1 MLTAIFSDIHG
12 NREAFEACLAHAR
25 EAGADRHVLLGD
37 LVGYGAD
44 PAWVV
49 ERAGEMVADGALALL
64 GNHDAAIEGGAAGM
78 NENAALAIAWT
89 VGRLSHAQRDF
100 LKALPLTRE
109 RGDILFVH
117 ASAHDPG
124 RWEYITGIGS
134 AAQSLHA
141 TAARITVCGHVHV
154 PALYHLS
161 PTGKMAQ
168 FTPSERVTLPL
179 GPHRRWLA
187 VMGAVGQPRD
197 YNPAACYALL
207 DEESASL
214 TYIRVPYDVE
224 TAAMKIVEAGLPP
237 WLGRRLCD
245 GC

>member
-1 MLTAIFSDIHG
+1 MPTAIFSDIHA

-25 EAGADRHVLLGD
+25 EAGADRYVLLGD

-44 PAWVV
+44 PVWVV
-49 ERAGEMVADGALALL
+49 ERAGEMVADGALALR
-64 GNHDAAIEGGAAGM
+64 GNHDTAIEGGTYM
-78 NENAALAIAWT
+78 NENAAIAIAWT
-89 VGRLSHAQRDF
+89 VDRLSPAQRAF
-100 LKALPLTRE
+100 LKALPLTHE
-109 RGDILFVH
+109 RGDTLFVH
-117 ASAHDPG
+117 ANAHEPA
-124 RWEYITGIGS
+124 RWEYITGLGS

-141 TAARITVCGHVHV
+141 TTARIIVCGHVHV

-168 FTPSERVTLPL
+168 FTPTERVTLPL
-179 GPHRRWLA
+179 APHRRWLA

-197 YNPAACYALL
+197 HNPAACYALL
-207 DEESASL
+207 DEERATL
-214 TYIRVPYDVE
+214 TYVRVPYDIE

-237 WLGRRLCD
+237 WLARRLSD